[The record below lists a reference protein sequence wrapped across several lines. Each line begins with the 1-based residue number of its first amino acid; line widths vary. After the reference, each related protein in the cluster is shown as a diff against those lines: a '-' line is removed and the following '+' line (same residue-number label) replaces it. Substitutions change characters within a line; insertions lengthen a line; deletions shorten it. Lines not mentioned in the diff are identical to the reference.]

1 MLRTRY
7 KPNFFSH
14 RDVIFCHLVILTH
27 KYKIILQSV
36 KYLENLCFHPPC
48 HHPPSEAALARF
60 GLAAVVSIPLL
71 LNQKWNVIRAGLE
84 CGLWISL
91 GYFTQALALS
101 TIDSGQCAFI
111 CSLTVVFVP
120 VAAAVLYNKPIKPYN
135 LLAASIALAGVGV
148 LEGMVNINA
157 LLGIAPAIAATVP
170 HAAVV
175 DIVSSSIHTVPV
187 VDTNVVQS
195 AAADMT
201 TGPLV
206 SMANM
211 LGVNKGDIL
220 ALGQPIGFG
229 TAFLR
234 IEQYQEELKDVPNR
248 ILTIAAAQCVA
259 VGIMALI
266 WVLYDFHGTLPN
278 FGYMIEPH
286 RIAAIGWTGIVTTV
300 VAIFI
305 EGIALQKASA
315 TDASLA
321 FSTEPIWASLFGFIL
336 LHETLG
342 INSYVGGAL
351 ILMACLVGAIS
362 DFRISQATP
371 EVPSDE

>member
-1 MLRTRY
+1 M
-7 KPNFFSH
+7 
-14 RDVIFCHLVILTH
+14 
-27 KYKIILQSV
+27 
-36 KYLENLCFHPPC
+36 
-48 HHPPSEAALARF
+48 ARF
-60 GLAAVVSIPLL
+60 GLAAMVSVPLL
-71 LNQKWNVIRAGLE
+71 INQKWNVIRAGLE

-91 GYFTQALALS
+91 GYFCQALALS
-101 TIDSGQCAFI
+101 TIDAGQCAFI

-148 LEGMVNINA
+148 LEGMVNVNA
-157 LLGIAPAIAATVP
+157 LLGIAPAIAAAVP
-170 HAAVV
+170 HTAVV
-175 DIVSSSIHTVPV
+175 ADIVSTTATSLHTTVPV
-187 VDTNVVQS
+187 VVADTSVVS
-195 AAADMT
+195 AVADMS
-201 TGPLV
+201 TGPIV
-206 SMANM
+206 SIANM
-211 LGVNKGDIL
+211 FGVNKGDIL

-234 IEQYQEELKDVPNR
+234 IEQYQEELKNVPNR

-259 VGIMALI
+259 VGIMALL
-266 WVLYDFHGTLPN
+266 WVLYDFHGTIPN

-351 ILMACLVGAIS
+351 ILTACLVGAIA
-362 DFRISQATP
+362 DLRISQSSP
-371 EVPSDE
+371 IGSSEE

>member
-1 MLRTRY
+1 M
-7 KPNFFSH
+7 
-14 RDVIFCHLVILTH
+14 
-27 KYKIILQSV
+27 
-36 KYLENLCFHPPC
+36 
-48 HHPPSEAALARF
+48 
-60 GLAAVVSIPLL
+60 VSIPLL
-71 LNQKWNVIRAGLE
+71 LNQKWKVIQAGLE

-91 GYFTQALALS
+91 GYFSQALALS

-120 VAAAVLYNKPIKPYN
+120 VAAAVLYKKPIQPYN
-135 LLAASIALAGVGV
+135 LLAAFIALAGIGV

-157 LLGIAPAIAATVP
+157 LLGIAPAIAAVVEPHTV
-170 HAAVV
+170 A
-175 DIVSSSIHTVPV
+175 DIVSSSIHTVA
-187 VDTNVVQS
+187 DTNTIVS
-195 AAADMT
+195 ATSEMS

-206 SMANM
+206 SLANM
-211 LGVNKGDIL
+211 FGVNKGDIL

-234 IEQYQEELKDVPNR
+234 IEQYQEQLKDVPNR

-278 FGYMIEPH
+278 FSYMIEPH

-300 VAIFI
+300 IAIFI

-321 FSTEPIWASLFGFIL
+321 FSTEPIWASLFGFLL

-351 ILMACLVGAIS
+351 ILTACLVGATA
-362 DFRISQATP
+362 DLRISPTAP
-371 EVPSDE
+371 NVPLDK

>member
-1 MLRTRY
+1 M
-7 KPNFFSH
+7 
-14 RDVIFCHLVILTH
+14 
-27 KYKIILQSV
+27 
-36 KYLENLCFHPPC
+36 
-48 HHPPSEAALARF
+48 
-60 GLAAVVSIPLL
+60 
-71 LNQKWNVIRAGLE
+71 
-84 CGLWISL
+84 WISL
-91 GYFTQALALS
+91 GYFTQALALA

-148 LEGMVNINA
+148 LEGMINVNA
-157 LLGIAPAIAATVP
+157 LLGIAPAIAAAVP
-170 HAAVV
+170 HTTA
-175 DIVSSSIHTVPV
+175 DIVSTSLHTVPV
-187 VDTNVVQS
+187 ADTSVAS
-195 AAADMT
+195 AVSDMT

-206 SMANM
+206 SIANM
-211 LGVNKGDIL
+211 FGVNKGDIL

-234 IEQYQEELKDVPNR
+234 IEQYQEQLKDVPNR

-259 VGIMALI
+259 VGIMALG
-266 WVLYDFHGTLPN
+266 WVLYDFHGTIPN

-336 LHETLG
+336 LQETLG

-351 ILMACLVGAIS
+351 ILTACLVGAIA
-362 DFRISQATP
+362 DLRISQQSP
-371 EVPSDE
+371 IGPSEE

>member
-1 MLRTRY
+1 MCSL
-7 KPNFFSH
+7 PL
-14 RDVIFCHLVILTH
+14 FCISNQIKSQSCVN
-27 KYKIILQSV
+27 QSV

-60 GLAAVVSIPLL
+60 GLAAMVSVPLL
-71 LNQKWNVIRAGLE
+71 INQKWDVIRAGLE

-91 GYFTQALALS
+91 GYFSQALALS
-101 TIDSGQCAFI
+101 TIDAGQCAFI

-135 LLAASIALAGVGV
+135 LLAATIALAGVGV
-148 LEGMVNINA
+148 LEGMININA
-157 LLGIAPAIAATVP
+157 LLGIAPAIAASVP
-170 HAAVV
+170 HIAG
-175 DIVSSSIHTVPV
+175 DIASMPIHAVPV
-187 VDTNVVQS
+187 TDISVVVS
-195 AAADMT
+195 AVSET
-201 TGPLV
+201 PTGPLV
-206 SMANM
+206 AIADMF
-211 LGVNKGDIL
+211 GVNKGDIL

-234 IEQYQEELKDVPNR
+234 IEQYQEQMKDVPNR

-259 VGIMALI
+259 VGIMAFF
-266 WVLYDFHGTLPN
+266 WVLYDFHGNIPN

-351 ILMACLVGAIS
+351 ILSACLVGAIA
-362 DFRISQATP
+362 DLRISRAAAIA
-371 EVPSDE
+371 PSDE

>member
-1 MLRTRY
+1 MIR
-7 KPNFFSH
+7 F
-14 RDVIFCHLVILTH
+14 
-27 KYKIILQSV
+27 QSV

-60 GLAAVVSIPLL
+60 GLAAIVSIPLL

-120 VAAAVLYNKPIKPYN
+120 VAAAVLYKKPIKPYN

-157 LLGIAPAIAATVP
+157 LLGIAPAIAAAVP
-170 HAAVV
+170 HATADFVT
-175 DIVSSSIHTVPV
+175 SSSIHTA
-187 VDTNVVQS
+187 VDTNTIN
-195 AAADMT
+195 AASSEMS

-206 SMANM
+206 ALANM
-211 LGVNKGDIL
+211 FGVNKGDIL

-234 IEQYQEELKDVPNR
+234 IEQYQEQLKDVPNR

-321 FSTEPIWASLFGFIL
+321 FSTEPIWASLFGFVL

-351 ILMACLVGAIS
+351 ILTACLVGAIS
-362 DFRISQATP
+362 DLRISQAASNVTL
-371 EVPSDE
+371 DE